1 MQEKLVKEINNLS
14 NKEATKVFEDLKDI
28 FKGGVV
34 ITNPENKDEAM
45 LNYYRATQMMGMEK

>member
-34 ITNPENKDEAM
+34 ITNPESKDEAM
-45 LNYYRATQMMGMEK
+45 LNYYRATQMMGM